1 MTAPGPDDPVTS
13 ADSAG
18 FAGAFDARTADDLRA
33 AGSLKW
39 TTADGAIG
47 AWVAEM
53 DFGTAPAVTRALHD
67 VVDRGLLGYAPPA
80 LVERTSAAFAAFAAA
95 RYGWHVPAGRVR
107 PLPDVLAALATA
119 ITHLTSPGSPVIV
132 PTPAYMPFLELP
144 RTLGRDV
151 LEVPLVRGPAPDG
164 RPGRYAYDLDALD
177 AAFAL
182 GAELLVLCNPHNPV
196 GRVLEPAEMLAVADV
211 VESRGGRVLADEIHA
226 PLVMP
231 GHRHVPYASLSAA
244 TARHTLT
251 ATSASKAWNLPG
263 LKCAQ
268 LVLTND
274 ADVATWER
282 VGEHLEHGAST
293 PGLVANA
300 VAYEQGGP
308 WLDEVLAYLD
318 GNRRLL
324 AEVVAD
330 RMPDVD
336 HAPPEGTYLAW
347 LDVRRAGP
355 GGAGLGDRP
364 ADVLR
369 ERAGVLVV
377 DGAACGAAGRGFVR
391 LNLALPRPL
400 LAEALERMSQVLG
413 S

>member
-1 MTAPGPDDPVTS
+1 MHPLPLDDDAATP
-13 ADSAG
+13 ADLAR
-18 FAGAFDARTADDLRA
+18 ALDARTADDLRA

-39 TTADGAIG
+39 TAADGAIG

-80 LVERTSAAFAAFAAA
+80 LVERTSAAFAAFAAD
-95 RYGWHVPAGRVR
+95 RYGWHVPAARVR
-107 PLPDVLAALATA
+107 PLPDVLAALAA
-119 ITHLTSPGSPVIV
+119 AVTHLTSPGSPVIV

-151 LEVPLVRGPAPDG
+151 VQVPLVREPGPGG
-164 RPGRYAYDLDALD
+164 RPGRYVYDLDALD
-177 AAFAL
+177 AAFAA

-196 GRVLEPAEMLAVADV
+196 GRVLEPAEMLAVAEV
-211 VESRGGRVLADEIHA
+211 VETRGGRVLADEIHA
-226 PLVMP
+226 PLMMP
-231 GHRHVPYASLSAA
+231 GHRHVPYASLSPA

-274 ADVATWER
+274 ADLATWER
-282 VGEHLEHGAST
+282 VGEHVEHGAST

-300 VAYEQGGP
+300 VAYEEGGP
-308 WLDEVLAYLD
+308 WLDGVLGYLD
-318 GNRRLL
+318 GNRRLV
-324 AEVVAD
+324 AEVVAE
-330 RMPDVD
+330 RMPDVGYV
-336 HAPPEGTYLAW
+336 PPEGTYLAW
-347 LDVRRAGP
+347 LDVRHAGP

-364 ADVLR
+364 ADALR
-369 ERAGVLVV
+369 ERAGVVVV

-391 LNLALPRPL
+391 LNLAMPRPL
-400 LAEALERMSQVLG
+400 LAEALERTARVLG
-413 S
+413 R